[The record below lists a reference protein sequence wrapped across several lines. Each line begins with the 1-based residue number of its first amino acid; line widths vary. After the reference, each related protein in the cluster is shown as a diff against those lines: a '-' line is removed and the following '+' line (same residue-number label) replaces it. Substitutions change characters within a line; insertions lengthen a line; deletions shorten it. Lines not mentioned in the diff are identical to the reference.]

1 MERADVVVVGAGP
14 AGSTAARFAAAAGC
28 ETVVLE
34 KRAEIGEPVQCA
46 EGVSSQVLE
55 DVGLGQG
62 PWIAK
67 RIENVKLISPS
78 GLVVNLRQNV
88 RGFNFGYVLER
99 KIFDKQLAKIAADSG
114 AEIRPCCKAIGL
126 KRRDGHAIVEYKEF
140 GENREI
146 ESKIVIGADG
156 IMSKVGRW
164 AGIDTHLKPGDIESG
179 IEYEMV
185 GVDITDDIE
194 MFFGRRYAPGG
205 YVWIFPK
212 GESRANIGLAVV
224 PRMAEMPA
232 IRYLERFLTSPEL
245 EHRFKDGKILEI
257 RAGGVAVSG
266 PLRSAVADNV
276 MLVGDAARQVNPI
289 TGGGIS
295 SSITC
300 GRIAG
305 EVAGEVMQGDD
316 FSREALK
323 IYDERFN
330 REIGDY
336 HRKLLKAKDIY
347 ISLKDEELDQIAK
360 AFQKARDVEFNT
372 IGILRAMSHTSP
384 RLLWKLRKVL

>member
-1 MERADVVVVGAGP
+1 MEQADVVVVGAGP
-14 AGSTAARFAAAAGC
+14 AGSTAARFAASAGC
-28 ETVVLE
+28 RTVVLE

-55 DVGLGQG
+55 EVGLGEG

-88 RGFNFGYVLER
+88 KGFNFGYVLER
-99 KIFDKQLAKIAADSG
+99 KIFDKQLAKLAADSG
-114 AEIRPCCKAIGL
+114 AEIRPRCKAVGL
-126 KRRDGHAIVEYKEF
+126 RRTDGMAVVEYKEF
-140 GENREI
+140 GVKKEI
-146 ESKIVIGADG
+146 RAKIVIGADG

-164 AGIDTHLKPGDIESG
+164 AGIDTHLKLGDIESG

-194 MFFGRRYAPGG
+194 MFFGRRFAPGG

-212 GESRANIGLAVV
+212 GQTRANIGLAVV
-224 PRMAEMPA
+224 PKMARMPA
-232 IRYLERFLTSPEL
+232 VQYLEQFLKDPE
-245 EHRFKDGKILEI
+245 HGSRFKDGKILEI

-266 PLRSAVADNV
+266 PLPSAVADNV
-276 MLVGDAARQVNPI
+276 MLAGDAARQVNPI

-305 EVAGEVMQGDD
+305 EVAAQITEGGDY
-316 FSREALK
+316 SKEALRL
-323 IYDERFN
+323 YDDRFN
-330 REIGDY
+330 QEIGNY
-336 HRKLLKAKDIY
+336 HRKLLKAKNIY
-347 ISLKDEELDQIAK
+347 TSLKDEELDQIAK

-384 RLLWKLRKVL
+384 KLLWKLRKVL